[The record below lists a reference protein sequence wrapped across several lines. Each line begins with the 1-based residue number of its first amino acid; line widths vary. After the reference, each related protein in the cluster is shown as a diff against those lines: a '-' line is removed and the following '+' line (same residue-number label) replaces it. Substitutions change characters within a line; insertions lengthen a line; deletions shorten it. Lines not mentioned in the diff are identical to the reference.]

1 MNGRWLPTLIVAGS
15 LLAAITTGRLKMRTS
30 PRSAAAVKVASMSS
44 PVMCVAWTM
53 RSVRPSPA
61 WDALT
66 VVWLPLTVAGG
77 IEAPTPKLKLLSRR
91 SDVSRV
97 DAPFD
102 LGDIRNDRRKPGN
115 LAKDHPGHGRI
126 VAPQRIEHRAR
137 RREGE
142 RARDSVVEVEVGA

>member
-61 WDALT
+61 CDALT

-91 SDVSRV
+91 TSAIRHNG
-97 DAPFD
+97 D
-102 LGDIRNDRRKPGN
+102 L
-115 LAKDHPGHGRI
+115 A
-126 VAPQRIEHRAR
+126 
-137 RREGE
+137 GE
-142 RARDSVVEVEVGA
+142 RGRMPRRAGHHVGIGDGGGCASRWDLVRFELLAQRLW